1 MLIFGLVKR
10 TLKLFYRKGEKE
22 LLYFDICALLIQ
34 MILLFTAFYKRAAVG
49 RTGKKYL
56 NLIVLSIIINVLDI
70 AAVSLDNAAVLR
82 ESAMAVSR
90 YAAHAGYLVLRNI
103 ISFFYIEYLLE
114 LADAKHMIKHMREKC
129 IAAAALYGIVL
140 IINIVNFFT
149 PCLFSF
155 PEEAGYAYTRGPL
168 FPVLYINAAV
178 FVLYGLGCTIK
189 FSKLFKMGGNIELM
203 TVFPINIIAVIFQAA
218 TGIQVEMFANALVM
232 LLIATTMQ
240 RPEETLDTFTGVG
253 KHSAYASDMKR
264 SLNNNKH
271 VQIAAV
277 NIANYNAVLQMIGF
291 DSTNVVLR
299 GIADKLTR
307 ISDEMKAD
315 AEIYYLD
322 RGRFRCV
329 FSGKN
334 TEKAAEAA
342 GRINSYLRRSIT
354 VNSMEINLLG
364 YVCLVKCPQDIS
376 DFKTLMS
383 FGSDFHEKVPY
394 SGNVIMA
401 SDLFEIKQFS
411 LSNDLDRIIDNAIAN
426 RKFQVY
432 YQPIFSTEKK
442 KFLSAEALLR
452 LFDDVYGFISPD
464 VFIAAAEKSG
474 AIHRIGEFVLEE
486 VCRFISSKEFS
497 ELGLDYIEINLSI
510 AQCMERDLAEK
521 VTAILK
527 KYNVTPDKINLE
539 ITETAASYSQNIMAT
554 NIDRLVNEG
563 ISFSL
568 DDFGT
573 GYSNIKRVA
582 SLPLSIVKLDK
593 SFVETEDN
601 PRLWLILCNTIK
613 MLKDMDMEIVVE
625 GVETKELAGKLS
637 DLGCEYIQGYYY
649 SRPVPEKDFVEFIKS
664 SANCA

>member
-1 MLIFGLVKR
+1 MI
-10 TLKLFYRKGEKE
+10 
-22 LLYFDICALLIQ
+22 YFDICALLIQ
-34 MILLFTAFYKRAAVG
+34 LSLLFAALYKKANVG
-49 RTGKKYL
+49 RTGKKFL
-56 NLIVLSIIINVLDI
+56 SLIMLSIIINVLDI
-70 AAVSLDNAAVLR
+70 AAVSLDNFAAMR
-82 ESAMAVSR
+82 ETAMAVPR
-90 YAAHAGYLVLRNI
+90 YAAHAGYLVMRNI
-103 ISFFYIEYLLE
+103 ISFFYIDYLLE
-114 LADAKHMIKHMREKC
+114 LADAKHMIKHLREKC
-129 IAAAALYGIVL
+129 IAAAVLYSMVFV
-140 IINIVNFFT
+140 INIVNFFT

-155 PEEAGYAYTRGPL
+155 PEAGGYVYTRGPL
-168 FPVLYINAAV
+168 FPILYVNAAV
-178 FVLYGLGCTIK
+178 FAVYGLACTIK

-203 TVFPINIIAVIFQAA
+203 TVFPINLIAVIFQAA
-218 TGIQVEMFANALVM
+218 TGIQVEMFGNALVM
-232 LLIATTMQ
+232 LLITTTMQ
-240 RPEETLDTFTGVG
+240 RPEETLDTFTGVE
-253 KHSAYASDMKR
+253 KHSAYASDMR
-264 SLNNNKH
+264 RGLNNKKQ
-271 VQIAAV
+271 VRIVAV
-277 NIANYNAVLQMIGF
+277 NIANYNAVMQMIGF

-299 GIADKLTR
+299 GIAQKLTV

-334 TEKAAEAA
+334 IGKAAEAA
-342 GRINSYLRRSIT
+342 DRINSYLRRNIT

-364 YVCLVKCPQDIS
+364 YVCLIKCPEDIS

-401 SDLFEIKQFS
+401 SELFEIKQFS
-411 LSNDLDRIIDNAIAN
+411 LSNDIDRIIDNAIAN

-486 VCRFISSKEFS
+486 VCRFISSEEFAG
-497 ELGLDYIEINLSI
+497 LGLDYIEINLSI

-593 SFVETEDN
+593 SFVETEDD
-601 PRLWLILCNTIK
+601 PRLWMILCNTVK

-625 GVETKELAGKLS
+625 GVETRELACKLS